1 MTLVNSFVLFAVLS
15 SAVTAFAPVVS
26 PFASRATAVSVTSSS
41 TSLHSRSSVD
51 FCNEIDY
58 SACIDEMAQ
67 LLDETKD
74 KLARIKELADNIK
87 TLEREDITLAD
98 LGDAPTASMLRK
110 SVAEAK
116 AAVDGYG
123 PDSAQA
129 RLAWKD
135 VDKASDE
142 YLHHVKQEDIGDD
155 TKWQTHPSYRYS
167 AANLLA
173 HHNYNAI
180 VDSKILEDGIWSI
193 DQLSALAHFVN
204 VERAR
209 LVENADELHP

>member
-1 MTLVNSFVLFAVLS
+1 MTIVNTFVLFAVVS
-15 SAVTAFAPVVS
+15 SVTAFAPVS
-26 PFASRATAVSVTSSS
+26 PLASRAGAISATSS

-74 KLARIKELADNIK
+74 KLARIKELADSIK

-98 LGDAPTASMLRK
+98 LGDSPTSAVLRK

-116 AAVDGYG
+116 AAVDAYG

-142 YLHHVKQEDIGDD
+142 YLHHVKQEDGGDGDD
-155 TKWQTHPSYRYS
+155 TAMQSHPSYRYS

-180 VDSKILEDGIWSI
+180 VDSKILEDGAWSI
-193 DQLSALAHFVN
+193 DQLNALAHFVN

-209 LVENADELHP
+209 LAENADELHP

>member
-1 MTLVNSFVLFAVLS
+1 MAKFIIFVLLAAAAPSVK
-15 SAVTAFAPVVS
+15 AFAPVSVFS
-26 PFASRATAVSVTSSS
+26 PAATLEDTSS
-41 TSLHSRSSVD
+41 TSLQSRSSVD

-58 SACIDEMAQ
+58 SACIEEMAQ
-67 LLDETKD
+67 LLDESRD
-74 KLARIKELADNIK
+74 KLERIKELADTIK

-98 LGDAPTASMLRK
+98 LGDSPNASMLRK

-116 AAVDGYG
+116 AAVDAYG

-129 RLAWKD
+129 HVAWKD
-135 VDKASDE
+135 VDKATDE
-142 YLHHVKQEDIGDD
+142 YLHHVKKEDGDSD
-155 TKWQTHPSYRYS
+155 DGGWQSHPSYRYS

-180 VDSKILEDGIWSI
+180 VDSKVLEDGIWSV
-193 DQLSALAHFVN
+193 DQLNALAHFVN

-209 LVENADELHP
+209 LAETTDELHP